1 LQRGT
6 LLGETPL
13 NTGPRSV
20 FDYISVKDR
29 ERLKTIA
36 TATASGLP
44 VPAPLSV
51 PRIGHHMAEA
61 ALKGFQPF
69 ASDPQKQERY
79 TIYLRS
85 QISEDDPLLQALPNQ
100 RPDEFQKEV
109 EDYAKAATIFKPVS
123 GAMAGRFQSATHID
137 QGPKIH
143 EGLHQPTTAELE
155 ASEERRKNDEEE
167 KLSPQEHAAKLG
179 MYGPMTRE
187 VKPWQPARLLCK
199 RFGLKEPEM
208 SQQDVDMSSSS
219 TKNLSFTTSEA
230 EEAFRQ
236 VAGSAE
242 ASSSSQVQS
251 SSSGPRD
258 LANIGLGE
266 DENQGRDTLT
276 YQRPAM
282 DIFKAI
288 FASDDEDSDTEK
300 VDDEESKAPVEK
312 LDMPVDGV
320 APPVSHSLLDNGPVD
335 LSNFKPT
342 FKLRTGKAKAKKEND
357 EGRSKSKK
365 SKEKKKKDKKGPI
378 VSFDVEAGAD
388 EGSLPDVLKEA
399 PKKQRKDHK
408 RHDDDDDGM
417 WVEKL
422 PPEIVNP
429 SPSVAVVSQAPST
442 LDLTDEP
449 VNETDMTVNA
459 RRGRK
464 RAIDFL

>member
-1 LQRGT
+1 LERGT

-13 NTGPRSV
+13 NSGPRSV

-44 VPAPLSV
+44 VPALLSV

-69 ASDPQKQERY
+69 TSDPRKQERY

-236 VAGSAE
+236 VAGSTE

-251 SSSGPRD
+251 SPSGPQN

-288 FASDDEDSDTEK
+288 FASDDEDSDIEM
-300 VDDEESKAPVEK
+300 VDGEESKAPVEK

-342 FKLRTGKAKAKKEND
+342 FKLRTGKAKKEND

-378 VSFDVEAGAD
+378 VSFDVETGAD

-399 PKKQRKDHK
+399 PKRRRKDHK

-422 PPEIVNP
+422 PLEIVNP
-429 SPSVAVVSQAPST
+429 SPSVATVSQAPST
-442 LDLTDEP
+442 LGLTDEP
-449 VNETDMTVNA
+449 VNETDVTVNA

>member
-1 LQRGT
+1 
-6 LLGETPL
+6 
-13 NTGPRSV
+13 
-20 FDYISVKDR
+20 
-29 ERLKTIA
+29 
-36 TATASGLP
+36 
-44 VPAPLSV
+44 
-51 PRIGHHMAEA
+51 MAEA

-69 ASDPQKQERY
+69 ASDPRKQERY

-85 QISEDDPLLQALPNQ
+85 QISEDDSLLQALPNQ

-137 QGPKIH
+137 QGPKMH

-236 VAGSAE
+236 VAGSTE

-251 SSSGPRD
+251 SPSGPQN

-288 FASDDEDSDTEK
+288 FASDDEDSDIEM
-300 VDDEESKAPVEK
+300 VDGEESKAPVEK
-312 LDMPVDGV
+312 LDVPVDGV
-320 APPVSHSLLDNGPVD
+320 APPVSHSLLDDGPVD

-342 FKLRTGKAKAKKEND
+342 FKLRTGKAKKEND

-378 VSFDVEAGAD
+378 VSFDVETGAD

-399 PKKQRKDHK
+399 PKRRRKDHK
-408 RHDDDDDGM
+408 RRDDDNDGM

-429 SPSVAVVSQAPST
+429 SPSVAMLSQAPST
-442 LDLTDEP
+442 LGLTDEP
-449 VNETDMTVNA
+449 VNETDVTVNA

>member
-1 LQRGT
+1 LERGT
-6 LLGETPL
+6 LLGEIPL
-13 NTGPRSV
+13 NTGPRSI

-36 TATASGLP
+36 AVTASGLP

-51 PRIGHHMAEA
+51 PQIGHHMAEA

-85 QISEDDPLLQALPNQ
+85 QISADDPLLQALPNQ
-100 RPDEFQKEV
+100 RPDEFEKEV
-109 EDYAKAATIFKPVS
+109 KDYAKAATIFKPVS

-155 ASEERRKNDEEE
+155 ASEERRKNHEEE

-199 RFGLKEPEM
+199 RFGLKEPEL

-236 VAGSAE
+236 VVGSTE
-242 ASSSSQVQS
+242 ASSSTQPQVQS
-251 SSSGPRD
+251 SSSGPQN

-288 FASDDEDSDTEK
+288 FASDDEDSDIEK
-300 VDDEESKAPVEK
+300 VDTEECKIPVEK
-312 LDMPVDGV
+312 LDVPVDRV

-342 FKLRTGKAKAKKEND
+342 FKLRTGKAKKEND
-357 EGRSKSKK
+357 ESRSKSKK

-388 EGSLPDVLKEA
+388 EGPLPDVLKEA
-399 PKKQRKDHK
+399 PKRRRKDHK

-417 WVEKL
+417 WVEKSS
-422 PPEIVNP
+422 PEIVNP
-429 SPSVAVVSQAPST
+429 SRSVVAVSQAPST
-442 LDLTDEP
+442 LGLTDESL
-449 VNETDMTVNA
+449 NEIDVTVNA
-459 RRGRK
+459 RKGRK